1 MLKGVAVSWLPSC
14 HRSVSSSSQSDPI
27 KISSPAQVSAPIII
41 TSGYKD
47 DDDVKPNW
55 RPQKGSQ
62 QTNVQSFNRYVCLLW
77 GDADVC
83 YLRSLLFCLEE
94 HLYSRL
100 GDDSWGRAGV
110 RPSWGGWLSLTPVD
124 ETGRGRTSQ
133 TDRHRLSRD
142 LLQPGPREVVRNP
155 APSGRVNIC
164 VRREKKMKKT
174 PRVNDRR
181 GKQKRL
187 QQEIKDLVNKT
198 NWPDTEIRWL
208 GNMVCAAET
217 PLKNTQILRCESLA
231 SWIAAV
237 TQTRM
242 DFSRLFVRSW
252 RRITSGPTLK
262 PWRLLGTDPC
272 LLRSSL
278 KSRDTLKYRS
288 WVSALC
294 DFTLCLSSTLCQF
307 FFVVHVNRV
316 Y

>member
-1 MLKGVAVSWLPSC
+1 MCKALTDMCACCGAMLMSATWEACCSALKSIFTQGWETTAEDGLEYARPEGGD
-14 HRSVSSSSQSDPI
+14 SVFP
-27 KISSPAQVSAPIII
+27 
-41 TSGYKD
+41 
-47 DDDVKPNW
+47 
-55 RPQKGSQ
+55 Q
-62 QTNVQSFNRYVCLLW
+62 QT
-77 GDADVC
+77 
-83 YLRSLLFCLEE
+83 
-94 HLYSRL
+94 RL
-100 GDDSWGRAGV
+100 DRA
-110 RPSWGGWLSLTPVD
+110 
-124 ETGRGRTSQ
+124 GRTSQ